1 MNLRLIVAILVIAAV
16 PVSVQAQRL
25 STAKATKAGARK
37 VVEMISGDKAKIQ
50 TYCDIGELADL
61 IGRANQKKDAKKAD
75 EFSQKMDELGKEL
88 GPEYVALMDGLPEI
102 DPQSEDGEEIGSMLQ
117 TLEKLCAG

>member
-1 MNLRLIVAILVIAAV
+1 MNTDAFAILVIAAV
-16 PVSVQAQRL
+16 PVSAQAQKL
-25 STAKATKAGARK
+25 STAKATKADARK
-37 VVEMISGDKAKIQ
+37 VVKMISGDKAKIQ